1 MKDVVAEARDSTCG
15 TTYYRVRWATDDD
28 GEEFAEGK
36 EEETWEPAENVLC
49 ETIAAFEQ
57 DARRPS
63 PSEKAAMREQM
74 VNEIT
79 ALLTPKPTAKK
90 SKGPYQP
97 AARAQRGG
105 REAVARRARGTLGGR
120 GWLERLARRAERGE
134 DVFGAPGLATR
145 RYRARVRCLPAL
157 RVGTT
162 PIRV

>member
-74 VNEIT
+74 VDEIT

-90 SKGPYQP
+90 SKGLTSLLLVGSGEAGKRSRAELEGAELEGRSAGADGLSGWP
-97 AARAQRGG
+97 AAQS
-105 REAVARRARGTLGGR
+105 VARTYS
-120 GWLERLARRAERGE
+120 ERLGWPRDATEHAC
-134 DVFGAPGLATR
+134 GASR
-145 RYRARVRCLPAL
+145 RYV
-157 RVGTT
+157 
-162 PIRV
+162 